1 MKAPRLDRIVP
12 IPRTPG
18 NPMRIALLLV
28 LLLAASA
35 RPASAQYA
43 HLEPAQ
49 QALPASLTPPV
60 TTGPL
65 VVQLERD
72 HWKGAQIGSVVGAVA
87 GALVATLHSCP
98 DYADGASYCKLAGIG
113 LGALAGAVVGGLI
126 GVPDRPTR

>member
-1 MKAPRLDRIVP
+1 
-12 IPRTPG
+12 
-18 NPMRIALLLV
+18 MRIALLLV

-35 RPASAQYA
+35 RPASAQHA
-43 HLEPAQ
+43 HLQPAQ

-60 TTGPL
+60 TPAGRL

-87 GALVATLHSCP
+87 GALVATLHACP
-98 DYADGASYCKLAGIG
+98 EYADAAAVCKLSGIG

-126 GVPDRPTR
+126 GVPDRTIR